1 MFHIEAFGGRES
13 MSAFSI
19 PLTTH
24 SNKRFKNFCDFL
36 FFFNKKFATA
46 GVPHTGI
53 SLGELGSCFLNLG
66 RLRVSKLALA

>member
-36 FFFNKKFATA
+36 VFFNKNFATV
-46 GVPHTGI
+46 GVAYAGI
-53 SLGELGSCFLNLG
+53 SIGEFGSCFLKRG